1 MTTRAG
7 CPSGAAFKQVL
18 TNVCIS
24 GGLGPRCAGG
34 LEVFTGGEDLCEG
47 NASSEACWLV
57 WFCEEAPAQGAGVTS
72 DRRNAAWRSA
82 SAMPLAF
89 LPLGDPPRPLAFIDS

>member
-34 LEVFTGGEDLCEG
+34 LEVFTGGEDLCDPD
-47 NASSEACWLV
+47 V
-57 WFCEEAPAQGAGVTS
+57 
-72 DRRNAAWRSA
+72 
-82 SAMPLAF
+82 PL
-89 LPLGDPPRPLAFIDS
+89 L